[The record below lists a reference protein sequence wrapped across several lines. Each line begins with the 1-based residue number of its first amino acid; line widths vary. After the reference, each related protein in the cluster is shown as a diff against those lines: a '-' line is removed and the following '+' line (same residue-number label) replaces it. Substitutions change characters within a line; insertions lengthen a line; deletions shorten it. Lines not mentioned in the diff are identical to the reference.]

1 MHNLIQGKWGCSH
14 ASLVGRERDEV
25 RIMMAGFDE
34 QRSETSRKFK
44 GVVPP
49 FHA

>member
-1 MHNLIQGKWGCSH
+1 MGLFTCN
-14 ASLVGRERDEV
+14 ASLVVRERDEV
-25 RIMMAGFDE
+25 RIMMAGFDG
-34 QRSETSRKFK
+34 QSSETSRKFK